1 MRCGLLGRTLGHSYS
16 PFIHGQLAS
25 YSYELFEKEPQEVE
39 AFIRGGQWDGLN
51 VTVPYKQTAYLLCDA
66 VSDTAKKLGNINTL
80 VRRRDGTI
88 YGDNTDAFG
97 FAQMLRISGI
107 CVEGKKTLVLG
118 SGGASHTVC
127 AVLEQMGA
135 LVTVISR
142 RGTNTYDN
150 LHLHRDA
157 QVIVNTTPVG
167 MHPHNGDAP
176 LDLAQFPQCQGV
188 LDVIYNPARTA
199 LLLQAEQ
206 LGISCYNGLYMLV
219 AQAAKSCEQF
229 TGQSVEED
237 CVDRIYGLLRS
248 KLENIILVGMPGCG
262 KSTVAKILGELLQRP
277 VLECDRLLVQEA
289 GMSVPEIF
297 DRFGQEGFRQ
307 RETAMLAQLGR
318 RWGTVISTGGG
329 CITREENYPLL
340 HQNGRIIWIKRD
352 LSALPTEGRPLSQK
366 TSMEEM
372 YALREPLYRRFSDE
386 VVDNN
391 GDSMQTAL
399 AIKELIL

>member
-80 VRRRDGTI
+80 VRRHDGTI